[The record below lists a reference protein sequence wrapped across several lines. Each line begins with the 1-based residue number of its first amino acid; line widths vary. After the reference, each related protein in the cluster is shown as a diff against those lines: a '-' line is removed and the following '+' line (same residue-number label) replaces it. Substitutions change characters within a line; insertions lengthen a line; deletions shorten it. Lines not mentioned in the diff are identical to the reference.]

1 MRTALITKVSAITE
15 VEATS
20 HRQNLANGDFWVGHT
35 KFNATTE
42 LVNIDTSKHSTAQI
56 PNTESNVDSQLS
68 WNTGNT
74 SSCEDSAKI
83 V

>member
-1 MRTALITKVSAITE
+1 MITKVSAITD

-20 HRQNLANGDFWVGHT
+20 HRQNLENGEYLVGHT
-35 KFNATTE
+35 KFYATTE
-42 LVNIDTSKHSTAQI
+42 LVDINTSKHSTAQI
-56 PNTESNVDSQLS
+56 PYTQSNVDSQLS
-68 WNTGNT
+68 WDTGNT